1 MRTARFFVVLF
12 AFLCCAGSAHA
23 GLDGSVF
30 LMPINEYGFESHGEA
45 VYVNAL
51 SQINYSAELS
61 GTHSVNGPQNFQTSV
76 QGMGRYS
83 YVLAGPAEP
92 GGCYGTTLHVI
103 GDPPDLLLYDDQTWT
118 GDTRC
123 APEED
128 PGGDGCG
135 TNGGVCEQSESCPLI
150 LDLNS
155 DGIHTTGLDDPV
167 YFWIDLQGRSE
178 ATAWTNPN
186 TEEAFLWMDL
196 DHDQIARV
204 TELFG
209 SRMVGPSG
217 LYFANGFD
225 ALLTFDRPE
234 NGGDA
239 DGQIT
244 HRDSVWAR
252 LRLWV
257 DRNHDAVSQP
267 TEISVLWAHG
277 IVALNLDHAEGEL
290 YDEYGNELYLVG
302 SYVARVHG
310 RDTEIRTMADVEF
323 RYIPN

>member
-12 AFLCCAGSAHA
+12 GFLCCAGAAHA

-51 SQINYSAELS
+51 IQIDYSAELS

-83 YVLAGPAEP
+83 YVLAGPAEA
-92 GGCYGTTLHVI
+92 GACYGTTLHVI
-103 GDPPDLLLYDDQTWT
+103 GDPPGLGYWDEQTWT
-118 GDTRC
+118 GESKC
-123 APEED
+123 APEN

-135 TNGGVCEQSESCPLI
+135 TNGGTCEQSESCPLI

-167 YFWIDLQGRSE
+167 HFWIDLQGRSE
-178 ATAWTNPN
+178 ATAWTDPN

-196 DHDQIARV
+196 DHDHIAQV

-209 SRMVGPSG
+209 SRMVGPNG
-217 LYFANGFD
+217 AYYANGFD
-225 ALLTFDRPE
+225 ALRTFDWRAF
-234 NGGDA
+234 GGDA

-257 DRNHDAVSQP
+257 DRNHDGVSQP
-267 TEISVLWAHG
+267 TEISVLSAHG
-277 IVALNLDHAEGEL
+277 IVALNLEHVEGDT

-310 RDTEIRTMADVEF
+310 RDTELRTMADVEF